1 MLIKAEPIIDTV
13 ESIIKENNLKNSDF
27 KIIFPSPAKDIFTQK
42 NAYTFSKQE
51 HLIFVCGR
59 YE

>member
-1 MLIKAEPIIDTV
+1 MLIKAEPIIDAV
-13 ESIIKENNLKNSDF
+13 EYIIKEYKLDNSDF
-27 KIIFPSPAKDIFTQK
+27 KIIFPSPAKDVFNQK
-42 NAYTFSKQE
+42 NSYTFSKQE

>member
-1 MLIKAEPIIDTV
+1 MLIKAKPIIDAV
-13 ESIIKENNLKNSDF
+13 ESIIEKNKLKKSDF
-27 KIIFPSPAKDIFTQK
+27 KIIFPSPAKEVFSQK
-42 NAYTFSKQE
+42 LSYTFSKQE